1 MLGVIEATHPFIRPT
16 FRPLC
21 LFASLWKRSVCAW
34 STHATSQSQP
44 TSCEV
49 REAQTRVLDGNI
61 LRPRSEAHTPECW
74 KDDKSDL
81 GHRKTIFKGSDYV
94 TWCEGS
100 ILMTR
105 GNMDWGQNLLHLKMD
120 FWKKVRWDLIPWMKI
135 CLSDMCW
142 LQKVWCFMEVVKADC
157 QINAFG
163 SLWLS
168 TLIHHP
174 ATVVHTFLLSPSVH
188 IVIQCMR

>member
-1 MLGVIEATHPFIRPT
+1 MLGVIEATHPFIRPM

-74 KDDKSDL
+74 TDDKSDL

-94 TWCEGS
+94 T
-100 ILMTR
+100 
-105 GNMDWGQNLLHLKMD
+105 
-120 FWKKVRWDLIPWMKI
+120 
-135 CLSDMCW
+135 
-142 LQKVWCFMEVVKADC
+142 
-157 QINAFG
+157 
-163 SLWLS
+163 
-168 TLIHHP
+168 
-174 ATVVHTFLLSPSVH
+174 
-188 IVIQCMR
+188 